1 MMPIKPDADT
11 LFSFGG
17 TQPFVPLYAVILG
30 DGGHIFMN
38 LVCILALW
46 FVSTV
51 DKNMAPIWVYTDLTS
66 RRIPPLQS

>member
-1 MMPIKPDADT
+1 MKPDADT

-30 DGGHIFMN
+30 DGGHIVMN

-46 FVSTV
+46 FVSIFDDDTSF
-51 DKNMAPIWVYTDLTS
+51 DSMEIYLT
-66 RRIPPLQS
+66 

>member
-1 MMPIKPDADT
+1 MKPDADT

-30 DGGHIFMN
+30 DGGHIIMN

-46 FVSTV
+46 FVSTP
-51 DKNMAPIWVYTDLTS
+51 DKDIYPSLVEIYLT
-66 RRIPPLQS
+66 P